1 MTPAA
6 KAPTV
11 FTVAP
16 GVPFVDALAAGILD
30 RTGADPLAL
39 SAVTVLLP
47 TRRAC
52 RALREAFLRR
62 SGGAALLLPRMRPL
76 GDVDEDDLIL
86 DAADDG
92 PLGEDGGGF
101 DLPPAIP
108 GLRRQLLLTRLVL
121 ADKAR
126 AASPDQA
133 VRLAEEL
140 ARLIDQVHTERLD
153 FADLDK
159 LAPAEYA
166 EHWQLTLEFLD
177 IVTAKW
183 PKILRAEGAVDPA
196 HRRNLL
202 LGRLAETWRKKP
214 PTAPVIAAGSTGTIP
229 ATADLLAVV
238 AALPAGQV
246 VLPGLDRDAPD
257 NVWAALGANHPQ
269 FGMARLLDRL
279 EIDRA
284 DVKDWPAPEPISA
297 RRGRAHL
304 LNVALRPAGT
314 GGREEKLHPQALQDV
329 ARVDCPGPREEALVV
344 ALAIRQAL
352 QEPEATVALVTPD
365 RDLARRVAAELG
377 RWDIAVDDSAGMPL
391 ANTPP
396 GAFLDLALR
405 MVEDNFA
412 PVALL
417 ACLKHPLASGGMAT
431 PTFRALVRKLE
442 TTALRGPRPAPGID
456 GLSRVLPEDASDLR
470 ALVARIAAMANPLSN
485 AMHGPAMPLKSLFG
499 LHVAFAEALAAAD
512 NGAGAQ
518 RLWATDAGEAAAA
531 FVGELDQAAEALG
544 AIAPVAYPGLFEAL
558 LERPQVR
565 PRYGRHPRVHV
576 WGLLEARLQHAD
588 VAILAGLNEGTWPPE
603 TRVSPWMSRPMM
615 AAFGLPP
622 PERRIGLTAHDFAQ
636 ACNAPRVLLTRSV
649 RVEGTPTVASR
660 WLLRLENLIDGT
672 DLQGALH
679 EGLPL
684 LDWALAID
692 EPAKVEPCTP
702 PRPTPPVGARP
713 RELSV
718 TEVETLMRDPYG
730 IYAKKILGLK
740 ALDPVDADPGAADY
754 GSLVHRALDA
764 FVAAHPPPLPLPTDA
779 MDRLLAFGRESFDE
793 LLDRPGVWAFWWP
806 RFERVAAWFVGTE
819 DARRHDLKSSACEVS
834 GRIEI
839 AAPGGPFSLKAKA
852 DRIDRLNDGTLA
864 VIDYKTGQPPSKT
877 EVKAGFAPQLPL
889 EGWMAEEG
897 RFAGVPKAAI
907 SALEFWRLS
916 GGVPAG
922 EVKGAG
928 DDPRTLIDE
937 AKMGLAALI
946 ARFDD
951 PSTAYEARPH
961 PEHAPKYSDYEHL
974 ARVKEWGAGGGG
986 EGE

>member
-1 MTPAA
+1 MTPAG
-6 KAPTV
+6 KAPAV

-30 RTGADPLAL
+30 RVGADPLAL

-62 SGGAALLLPRMRPL
+62 SGGGALLLPRMRPL

-92 PLGEDGGGF
+92 SLNEDGF
-101 DLPPAIP
+101 DLPPTIS

-166 EHWQLTLEFLD
+166 EHWQLTLRFLD

-183 PKILRAEGAVDPA
+183 PKILKAEGAVDPA

-202 LGRLAETWRKKP
+202 LGRLADAWQKKP

-246 VLPGLDRDAPD
+246 VLPGLDRNAPD
-257 NVWAALGANHPQ
+257 RVWSTLGANHPQ

-279 EIDRA
+279 AIDRA
-284 DVKDWPAPEPISA
+284 DVKDWPAPEPSPA

-314 GGREEKLHPQALQDV
+314 GGREEKLHPQALDDV
-329 ARVDCPGPREEALVV
+329 ARIDCPGPREEALVV

-391 ANTPP
+391 AKTPP

-405 MVEDNFA
+405 MVEDDFA

-431 PTFRALVRKLE
+431 APFRALIRKLE

-456 GLSRVLPEDASDLR
+456 GLSRVLPDDAADLR
-470 ALVARIAAMANPLSN
+470 ALVARIAAMAKPLID
-485 AMHGPAMPLKSLFG
+485 AMHGPAVPLKSLLG
-499 LHVAFAEALAAAD
+499 RHVAFAEALAAD
-512 NGAGAQ
+512 DTGKGAR
-518 RLWATDAGEAAAA
+518 RLWAGEAGEAAAA
-531 FVGELDQAAEALG
+531 FVGELDQATDALG
-544 AIAPVAYPGLFEAL
+544 DIAPGAYPGLFEAL

-576 WGLLEARLQHAD
+576 WGLLEARLQHTD
-588 VAILAGLNEGTWPPE
+588 VAILSGLNEGTWPPE
-603 TRVSPWMSRPMM
+603 AHVSPWMSRPMM

-622 PERRIGLTAHDFAQ
+622 PERRIGLTAHDFVQ

-679 EGLPL
+679 EGAPL

-718 TEVETLMRDPYG
+718 TEIETLMRDPYG

-764 FVAAHPPPLPLPTDA
+764 FIAAHPPPGPLPTDA
-779 MDRLLAFGRESFDE
+779 MDRLLALGRESFDE

-806 RFERVAAWFVGTE
+806 RFERVAAWFVKTE
-819 DARRHDLKSSACEVS
+819 GARRRDLKSSACEVS
-834 GRIEI
+834 GRIDI

-852 DRIDRLNDGTLA
+852 DRIDRLNDGTLT

-897 RFAGVPKAAI
+897 RFADVPEARI
-907 SALEFWRLS
+907 SSLEFWRLS
-916 GGVPAG
+916 GGTPAG

-937 AKMGLAALI
+937 AKKGFADLI

-951 PSTAYEARPH
+951 PNTAYEAQPH

-986 EGE
+986 DE